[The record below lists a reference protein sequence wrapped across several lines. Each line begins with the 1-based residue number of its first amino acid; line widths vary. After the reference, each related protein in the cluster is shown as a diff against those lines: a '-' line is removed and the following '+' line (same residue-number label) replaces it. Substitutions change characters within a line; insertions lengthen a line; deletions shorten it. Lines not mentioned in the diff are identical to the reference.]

1 MLNLIHK
8 ICNLLFECNF
18 NDLSTN
24 SYKPVSTY
32 VNGVNIISYIC
43 RTTCDCV
50 YYISVIRCQYLSNNN
65 NNNHIDENKRE
76 TKKMNTNSPVSL
88 V

>member
-8 ICNLLFECNF
+8 ICNFLFECNF

-32 VNGVNIISYIC
+32 VNGVKIILYIC

-50 YYISVIRCQYLSNNN
+50 YISVIRCQYLSNNN
-65 NNNHIDENKRE
+65 NSHRDENKRE
-76 TKKMNTNSPVSL
+76 TKKINTNSPVSL